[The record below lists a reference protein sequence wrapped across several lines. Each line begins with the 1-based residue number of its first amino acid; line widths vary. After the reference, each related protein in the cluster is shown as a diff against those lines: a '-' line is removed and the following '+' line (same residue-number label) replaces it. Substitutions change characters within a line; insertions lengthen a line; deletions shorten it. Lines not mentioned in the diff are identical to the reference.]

1 MKNTTRSIAVFIALS
16 LHAGPLALQAQAVT
30 ETVPA
35 ETKPIVEVLRPV
47 PAPEKAEQP
56 QDQPQDQEKAKE
68 PVDETKKPEGE
79 TPDEPAPEAEAA
91 E

>member
-56 QDQPQDQEKAKE
+56 QDQEKAKE